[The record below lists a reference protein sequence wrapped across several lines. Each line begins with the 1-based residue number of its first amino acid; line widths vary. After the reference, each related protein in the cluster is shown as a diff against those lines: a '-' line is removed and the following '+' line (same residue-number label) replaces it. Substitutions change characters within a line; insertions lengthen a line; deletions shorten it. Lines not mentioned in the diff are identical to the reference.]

1 MKIKLKNWIN
11 NLKIKNKKK
20 KQTRNLYKKECL
32 NQILNIILQNKLE
45 RYEKIFNLLDSD
57 HDGFISSKNIKL
69 SSLDNDTLKSFTPI
83 LEELQQSDIK
93 INFEQFC
100 KKLDDLIEKTAKQ
113 ANYFNLD
120 ENDE

>member
-1 MKIKLKNWIN
+1 MIKDFFQIQIKKRKKKNP
-11 NLKIKNKKK
+11 IKN
-20 KQTRNLYKKECL
+20 YIKKECL